1 MQTKRFSLAPMV
13 FVVILVSTVLIGC
26 SSSISSSSPRFTHVD
41 MDGALPFVFFDQDTR
56 QVCWG
61 LGDGA
66 KGSKMTVTVRVK
78 PTEDPV
84 EISMPYCKDLK

>member
-1 MQTKRFSLAPMV
+1 MG
-13 FVVILVSTVLIGC
+13 LIGLTGC

-41 MDGALPFVFFDQDTR
+41 VEGPLPFVFFDQDTR

-61 LGDGA
+61 MGDGA
-66 KGSKMTVTVRVK
+66 KGSKMTVTVKAK
-78 PTEDPV
+78 PTGDAF

>member
-1 MQTKRFSLAPMV
+1 MYKKLFPLALI
-13 FVVILVSTVLIGC
+13 ILVGLSVLTGC

-41 MDGALPFVFFDQDTR
+41 VDGPLPFVFFDQDTR

-66 KGSKMTVTVRVK
+66 KGTKTTVTVRVK
-78 PTEDPV
+78 PTGDAV